1 MHDFLET
8 IEEAKQSLEQTKEI
22 VNDTKQTAND
32 EKIDTEKNISKMTYF
47 KKFLQNDE
55 SSDIKSSFI
64 QDETSTDSGS
74 ISANLFDKPEFWS
87 LRRIFTRSKEKS
99 GAKLVTLDVHKRM
112 AHLE

>member
-1 MHDFLET
+1 M
-8 IEEAKQSLEQTKEI
+8 EQTKEI

-32 EKIDTEKNISKMTYF
+32 EKIDTDKNISMMTYF

-74 ISANLFDKPEFWS
+74 I
-87 LRRIFTRSKEKS
+87 
-99 GAKLVTLDVHKRM
+99 
-112 AHLE
+112 